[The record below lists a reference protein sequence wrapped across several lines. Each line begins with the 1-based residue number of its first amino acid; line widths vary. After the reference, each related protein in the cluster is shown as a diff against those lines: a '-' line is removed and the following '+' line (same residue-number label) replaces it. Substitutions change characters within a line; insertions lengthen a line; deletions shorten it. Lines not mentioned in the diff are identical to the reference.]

1 MKTKY
6 PEFKKAEAFIISK
19 LEEELSPMLFYHNK
33 DHTLDVLQTA
43 MEISKTE
50 SISDDEK
57 KLLRV
62 AVLFHDAGFLYVY
75 DHHEEKGCEM
85 AHQYLPGFDFS
96 EKQIEAICEMIMAT
110 KIPQK
115 PKTKLDRIIADAD
128 LDYLGREDVLI
139 IAQKLFNELRTYS
152 LLTDAKQWIPF
163 QVDFL
168 KEHRYFTDYS
178 KNLREPNKKLY
189 LATLMKKLPVI

>member
-1 MKTKY
+1 
-6 PEFKKAEAFIISK
+6 
-19 LEEELSPMLFYHNK
+19 
-33 DHTLDVLQTA
+33 